1 MDREFARLTRI
12 DFVYFLYLFLI
23 EFHDFF
29 YLLSI
34 MLFIFHDSDHEFD
47 KLTQSI
53 FLIPFQLNFVFNLT
67 LQQLHILLIFFFN
80 YNNKLSG
87 NLMPYIFHSDSR

>member
-1 MDREFARLTRI
+1 MLGWLEIEFYNFLYLLFMKLSWSYNMDREFARLTRI

-34 MLFIFHDSDHEFD
+34 MLFIFHNSDHEFD

-53 FLIPFQLNFVFNLT
+53 F
-67 LQQLHILLIFFFN
+67 
-80 YNNKLSG
+80 
-87 NLMPYIFHSDSR
+87 

>member
-12 DFVYFLYLFLI
+12 DFVHFLYLFLI

-53 FLIPFQLNFVFNLT
+53 FLIPFQLNFFFNLT
-67 LQQLHILLIFFFN
+67 LQQLNILLIFFYYN
-80 YNNKLSG
+80 NNKLSG

>member
-1 MDREFARLTRI
+1 MILYNMDREFARLTRI
-12 DFVYFLYLFLI
+12 DFVYFFIFFLI

-47 KLTQSI
+47 KLTQFI
-53 FLIPFQLNFVFNLT
+53 FLNPFS
-67 LQQLHILLIFFFN
+67 IDFFFQ
-80 YNNKLSG
+80 SHSPTT
-87 NLMPYIFHSDSR
+87 PYPFNFFLIIIIS